1 MKPFFVG
8 PLIAVLVLTAAL
20 LSQAGYTVD
29 ETEQVIITQFGETI
43 GVAITEPGFRL
54 RIPFIQQVNRFDK
67 RILEWDGE
75 PEPMPTKDKKYL
87 WIDMTARWRIVNPL
101 IFLQTVG
108 TEMGAQKRLDDIL
121 DGATRSTV
129 GHYDL
134 INIVRSTNRILE
146 AEKAEDV
153 DSEQI
158 FPEIKQGRPD
168 LLKEIMKQS
177 MTPIREFGIELVDV
191 RVKRINY
198 EGEVR
203 TKVYERMMS
212 ERKRVAEKLRSE
224 GQGESAEIQGQK
236 EKILRQIESEAYRA
250 AQILKG
256 EADAKAVKIYAD
268 AYQADP
274 EFFSFYKT
282 LDSYSRTLT
291 EKDTLI
297 LTTENEYLS
306 FLKKSQRV

>member
-1 MKPFFVG
+1 
-8 PLIAVLVLTAAL
+8 
-20 LSQAGYTVD
+20 
-29 ETEQVIITQFGETI
+29 
-43 GVAITEPGFRL
+43 
-54 RIPFIQQVNRFDK
+54 
-67 RILEWDGE
+67 
-75 PEPMPTKDKKYL
+75 MPTKDKKYL

-101 IFLQTVG
+101 VFLQTVG
-108 TEMGAQKRLDDIL
+108 TEMGAQKRLVDIL

-129 GHYDL
+129 GPYDL

-177 MTPIREFGIELVDV
+177 MAPIREFGIELVDV

-212 ERKRVAEKLRSE
+212 ERK
-224 GQGESAEIQGQK
+224 
-236 EKILRQIESEAYRA
+236 
-250 AQILKG
+250 
-256 EADAKAVKIYAD
+256 
-268 AYQADP
+268 
-274 EFFSFYKT
+274 
-282 LDSYSRTLT
+282 
-291 EKDTLI
+291 
-297 LTTENEYLS
+297 
-306 FLKKSQRV
+306 